1 MAEYSDTEA
10 TQAEEW
16 RMKKLLGDCERKSR
30 SVRIMRER
38 RVNYADF
45 DGMSDNGKGLPR

>member
-1 MAEYSDTEA
+1 MSMAEYSDTEA

-16 RMKKLLGDCERKSR
+16 RQAKL
-30 SVRIMRER
+30 R

-45 DGMSDNGKGLPR
+45 EGMSDNGKGLQS

>member
-30 SVRIMRER
+30 SVRIMRDR

-45 DGMSDNGKGLPR
+45 DGMVSNDKSLQS